1 MKRPSIWK
9 LVGLAGLAG
18 VAATG
23 VVVARAERERR
34 SYTPEDVRA
43 RLQDRLAQ
51 VDAARAAT
59 NGSGPAQVERSR
71 GSFAARLRMWWT
83 SHHG

>member
-1 MKRPSIWK
+1 
-9 LVGLAGLAG
+9 

-23 VVVARAERERR
+23 VVLTRAERERR
-34 SYTPEDVRA
+34 SYTPEDVRT

-59 NGSGPAQVERSR
+59 NGSGPAQLERSR
-71 GSFAARLRMWWT
+71 GSVADRLRTWWT